1 MTATGASK
9 LQDTLN
15 YQSNCDGSAPHA
27 LPLFV
32 ADRELHL
39 LINPKLGWDR
49 FRACIRQAELHGFP
63 PIQKLWGGRYWPKV
77 KAWLDNDN
85 RINDHD
91 IITVAEDGPENFDAS
106 PRQNARSQTKS
117 VRSSLLD
124 GTPSDTQHSRFSR
137 PVDSIARGRG

>member
-1 MTATGASK
+1 MTSTPSSK

-15 YQSNCDGSAPHA
+15 YQPNCTGYTPCI

-49 FRACIRQAELHGFP
+49 FRACIRQAEMHGFP

-91 IITVAEDGPENFDAS
+91 IIAVAEDGPENFDAS

-124 GTPSDTQHSRFSR
+124 GAPSDTQRSRFSR